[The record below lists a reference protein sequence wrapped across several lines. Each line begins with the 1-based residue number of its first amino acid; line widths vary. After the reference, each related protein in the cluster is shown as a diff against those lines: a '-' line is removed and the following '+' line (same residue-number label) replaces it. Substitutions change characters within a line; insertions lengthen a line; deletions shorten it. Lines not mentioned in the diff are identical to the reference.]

1 VSDHRRPRIPF
12 SDAKRGTCR
21 WCGEATLHEKG
32 PKKGEVNRRR
42 RWHDACVD
50 SYNESDPREARRRVR
65 RRDRGRCAACNLDT
79 YALRRQQKGRGSH
92 RRLRD
97 LGFVPQ
103 RSLWEL
109 DHIVPLVDGGSHD
122 LDNLQTLCTP
132 CHKAKTVSE
141 ASERRER
148 CSRSAEDDVIARA
161 DAALRKSEE
170 MLAQLEAQH

>member
-1 VSDHRRPRIPF
+1 MDMDDNTGIP
-12 SDAKRGTCR
+12 
-21 WCGEATLHEKG
+21 
-32 PKKGEVNRRR
+32 
-42 RWHDACVD
+42 D
-50 SYNESDPREARRRVR
+50 SYRV
-65 RRDRGRCAACNLDT
+65 AADE
-79 YALRRQQKGRGSH
+79 LRAW
-92 RRLRD
+92 RLRD